1 MNNSQDINTLA
12 PDEIRAQV
20 RQRYGRIALD
30 ATAADNGCC
39 TPSERCCGGEIST
52 DAASLG
58 YSAAEASS
66 APAGANLGLGCG
78 NPLAIAS
85 LQPGQTVLDLGA
97 GAGFD
102 CFLAVRAVGPTGRVI
117 GVDMTHEM
125 LAKARANAAKSG
137 HGNVE
142 FRLGEIEAL
151 PVADASVDVILSNCV
166 INLSPDK
173 PAVWQEI
180 ARVLRPGGRVFVS
193 DLALLK
199 PLPESIVDDVEAL
212 VGCVAGAELIEET
225 ERHIARA
232 GLARAVINS
241 KPQYVEAMTDWQDPL
256 YRKIAEAL
264 GPGEGIAAYVTSIDI
279 SGWKA

>member
-173 PAVWQEI
+173 PRVFREAL
-180 ARVLRPGGRVFVS
+180 RVLRSGGRLAVS
-193 DLALLK
+193 DIVATA
-199 PLPESIVDDVEAL
+199 PLPAGVRADWGAYT
-212 VGCVAGAELIEET
+212 GCMAGASLI
-225 ERHIARA
+225 
-232 GLARAVINS
+232 GDL
-241 KPQYVEAMTDWQDPL
+241 EAMLRDAGFSEIRIEPKDGSGSFIREWL
-256 YRKIAEAL
+256 
-264 GPGEGIAAYVTSIDI
+264 PGSRVEDYLVSASI
-279 SGWKA
+279 SAVKP